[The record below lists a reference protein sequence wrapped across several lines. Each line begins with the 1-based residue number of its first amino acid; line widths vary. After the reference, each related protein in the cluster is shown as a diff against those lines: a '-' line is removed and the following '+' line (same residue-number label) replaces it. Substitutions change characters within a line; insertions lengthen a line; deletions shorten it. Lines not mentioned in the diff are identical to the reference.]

1 MFYRNLLHELQNKLA
16 TLQQGSNEE
25 FYIKMNLEEVRD
37 YELTKLRLWEEYQ
50 VKRIESEYQED
61 LKSS

>member
-16 TLQQGSNEE
+16 TLQQGAMKN

-37 YELTKLRLWEEYQ
+37 YELTKLRLW
-50 VKRIESEYQED
+50 KNI
-61 LKSS
+61 KSNE